1 MELKTVDFQVY
12 KEYLE
17 GLDSVDFL
25 QSDVHAKKLA
35 SNGWEI
41 ECIQFIDQNQIVA
54 AGVFAYIPLMKCF
67 KYCYVPRG
75 FLMDYHNEK
84 LVHKMVDLIR
94 AHLKR
99 KNVVYMEMDPAI
111 ILQER
116 DKDGQVVDGGFNNLD
131 VVENLKKSGFIQLP
145 LMTGYDLSKECRWV
159 SVLHL
164 KNKTKEDI
172 FKDFSYSTRQDV
184 RGAEKYCVQ
193 VRELDLDELSI
204 LDNMEKDTSKRH
216 DFEGFSLQYYLDL
229 YASYGKEHIKTL
241 YAYLDL
247 PRYQNK
253 IETEFKKTEANIQKI
268 EAFLEEHPGNIK
280 KEKRLKT
287 EMEYH
292 HSLEKKLNQIDDL
305 KNQFG
310 DEVPLASCLFIKY
323 ANQVIY
329 LVGASD
335 YEYRLFKGP
344 YAIQWKMIQEAIDEG
359 YDAYNFYG
367 ISGFFEKGQEGY
379 GVFDYKRGFNAVVHE
394 YIGNFILPCKPLV
407 FKLYN
412 QLKKVI

>member
-1 MELKTVDFQVY
+1 MELKTIDFQVY
-12 KEYLE
+12 KKYLE

-41 ECIQFIDQNQIVA
+41 ECIQIIDQDQIVA
-54 AGVFAYIPLMKCF
+54 AGVLAYIPLMKCF

-75 FLMDYHNEK
+75 FIMDYTNEK
-84 LVHKMVDLIR
+84 LVDEVSSLIQSY
-94 AHLKR
+94 LKK
-99 KNVVYMEMDPAI
+99 KNVVYMEMDPPI
-111 ILQER
+111 LLQER
-116 DKDGQVVDGGFNNLD
+116 DKNGALVEGGFNHFD
-131 VVENLKKSGFIQLP
+131 VVENLKKASFIQLP
-145 LMTGYDLSKECRWV
+145 LTVGYDLSKECRWL
-159 SVLHL
+159 SVLDL
-164 KNKTKEDI
+164 KGKTKEEI
-172 FKDFSYSTRQDV
+172 FKAFSYSTRQDV

-193 VRELDLDELSI
+193 VRELDVDELSI
-204 LDNMEKDTSKRH
+204 LDDMEKDTSKRH
-216 DFEGFSLQYYLDL
+216 DFEGFSLQYYQDL

-247 PRYQNK
+247 PSYQKK
-253 IETEFKKTEANIQKI
+253 IETEFEKTKTNIKKTEA
-268 EAFLEEHPGNIK
+268 FLKEHPGNTK

-323 ANQVIY
+323 SNQVIY
-329 LVGASD
+329 LVGASN

-379 GVFDYKRGFNAVVHE
+379 GVFDYKRGFNAIVHE

-412 QLKKVI
+412 QLKKVV